1 MTKTTD
7 VVVIGGGVNGACIA
21 YNLARRGVGVTLVEK
36 DNIAAGPTGR
46 SCGIIRQ
53 HYSHPI
59 TAAMSLRALRFF
71 ENFEELV
78 GGDCDFRQT
87 GYLLA
92 AGPETIGNLS
102 ANVQM
107 QRSLGINTTL
117 VSVEELREL
126 APGAATDGIVG
137 AAYEPDS
144 GYADPYGASAA
155 FANRAEELG
164 AEIRIGT
171 EVRSVIVEGDRARG
185 VTLDEGRLEASAVVL
200 ATGPW
205 SPGLAKLFGVDL
217 PITPC
222 RVQICL
228 FERAAELEHE
238 KIFIDTPLGVYTR
251 PEGEDL
257 MLVGSIATDEAKAGV
272 EHPDHFQRVADF
284 DAVSRYSEQLI
295 ERFPQMDKGSFVN
308 GYASLYDVT
317 PDWQPILDELP
328 GIDNLYC
335 CAGSSGHGFKLAPVV
350 GEMMADLVTGGKSD
364 DDDINFFAFERFA
377 REQLVEG
384 GYAHKILG

>member
-1 MTKTTD
+1 MRTTD
-7 VVVIGGGVNGACIA
+7 VIVVGGGVNGACIA
-21 YNLARRGVGVTLVEK
+21 YHLAQRGVSVALVEK
-36 DNIAAGPTGR
+36 DNIASGPTGR

-59 TAAMSLRALRFF
+59 TARMALAALGFF

-78 GGDCDFRQT
+78 GSDCDFRQT
-87 GYLLA
+87 GYILA
-92 AGPETIGNLS
+92 AGPETIDTLK
-102 ANVQM
+102 ANVALQ
-107 QRSLGINTTL
+107 QALGINT
-117 VSVEELREL
+117 SVISVDELREL
-126 APGAATDGIVG
+126 EPGVATDGIVG

-144 GYADPYGASAA
+144 GYADPYSASVA

-164 AEIRIGT
+164 AEVLVGT
-171 EVRSVIVEGDRARG
+171 EIRSVIVEGGKARG
-185 VTLDEGRLEASAVVL
+185 VVTDEGRLEAGSVVL

-205 SPGLAKLFGVDL
+205 SPRLSELFGVEL

-222 RVQICL
+222 RVQVCL
-228 FERAAELEHE
+228 FERAPGLQNDNV
-238 KIFIDTPLGVYTR
+238 FVDSPLGVYTR

-257 MLVGSIATDEAKAGV
+257 MLVGSVATDEAKAGV

-284 DAVSRYSEQLI
+284 DTVSRYI
-295 ERFPQMDKGSFVN
+295 ERLIQRFPDMEKGSFVN

-317 PDWQPILDELP
+317 PDWRPILDELP

-335 CAGSSGHGFKLAPVV
+335 CAGSSGHGFKLAPIV
-350 GEMMADLVTGGKSD
+350 GEMMADLITAGKSD
-364 DDDINFFAFERFA
+364 DDDINFFAFDRFA
-377 REQLVEG
+377 RGELVDG

>member
-1 MTKTTD
+1 MRTTD
-7 VVVIGGGVNGACIA
+7 VIVVGGGVNGACIA
-21 YNLARRGVGVTLVEK
+21 YHLAQRGVSVALVEK
-36 DNIAAGPTGR
+36 DNIASGPTGR

-59 TAAMSLRALRFF
+59 TARMALAALGFF

-78 GGDCDFRQT
+78 GSDCDFRQT
-87 GYLLA
+87 GYILA
-92 AGPETIGNLS
+92 AGPETIDTLK
-102 ANVQM
+102 ANVALQ
-107 QRSLGINTTL
+107 QALGINT
-117 VSVEELREL
+117 SVISVDELREL
-126 APGAATDGIVG
+126 EPGVATDGIVG

-144 GYADPYGASAA
+144 GYADPYSASVA

-164 AEIRIGT
+164 AEVLVGT
-171 EVRSVIVEGDRARG
+171 EIRSVIVEGGKARG
-185 VTLDEGRLEASAVVL
+185 VVTDEGRLEAGSVVL

-205 SPGLAKLFGVDL
+205 SPRLSELFGVEL

-222 RVQICL
+222 RVQVCL
-228 FERAAELEHE
+228 FERAPGLQHD
-238 KIFIDTPLGVYTR
+238 KVFVDSPLGVYTR

-257 MLVGSIATDEAKAGV
+257 MLVGSVATDEAQAGV

-284 DAVSRYSEQLI
+284 DTVSRYSEQLVQ
-295 ERFPQMDKGSFVN
+295 RFPGMDKGRFVN

-317 PDWQPILDELP
+317 PDWRPILDELP

-335 CAGSSGHGFKLAPVV
+335 CAGSSGHGFKLAPIV
-350 GEMMADLVTGGKSD
+350 GEMMADLITAGKSD
-364 DDDINFFAFERFA
+364 EDDINFFAFDRFA
-377 REQLVEG
+377 RGELVEG